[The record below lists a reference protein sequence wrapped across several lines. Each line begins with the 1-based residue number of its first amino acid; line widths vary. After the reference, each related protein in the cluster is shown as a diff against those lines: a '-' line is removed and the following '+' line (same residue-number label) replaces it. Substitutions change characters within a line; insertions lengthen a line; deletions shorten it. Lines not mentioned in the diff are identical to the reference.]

1 MPYYRKKPIPVEARQ
16 YTGPY
21 RLRTTNL
28 GGGTPRTDA
37 LLGIDR
43 VIVEE
48 VVIR

>member
-21 RLRTTNL
+21 CLRTTDL

-37 LLGIDR
+37 LLGI
-43 VIVEE
+43 VEE
-48 VVIR
+48 VVAR